1 MASQAVL
8 FAETIMAM
16 KKAKKRRAYES
27 ESDSEVEHPGNR
39 GQKFKKRSRFV
50 HEGQLAPPTGPDM
63 YREII
68 NHAGYRRAIISRN
81 MPLYDDD
88 GYEVDSEEDDERIQD
103 LLEEAANFDPYATV
117 RLENILAPLTSVTD
131 LPTHSTLSRP
141 YTSKTLTELTTQGC
155 NIMHKENAALWKIK
169 HLQTKL
175 IGDHT
180 WVPCEAML
188 GENDIE
194 LFREEDLVATS
205 ESRSI
210 QGTGSKAGET
220 NGLPK
225 EHESNGIPREVRSG
239 HDTTEQSEAADAS
252 MTDVGENV
260 RLDEVNGVEKAGIA
274 VSDKVN
280 NDGDEIMEDRAAESE
295 GTKTRSRNN
304 EDEKSDGPLPLKAD
318 AITNGAGSA
327 LPKADEAASSF
338 GRPATPDSL
347 SQYDIH
353 PFFLAPPSARPDR
366 DLGIPEAEAEDV
378 RRLLQLY
385 VQKQE
390 EVCRGA
396 KRLYHGLLRAE
407 RMRRTVLSWS
417 KHEAHVGPN
426 GDMSDG
432 EDWYDKE
439 EWGLD
444 EDLKKGQDEEEED
457 TTQPAK
463 KRTRTHR

>member
-1 MASQAVL
+1 
-8 FAETIMAM
+8 
-16 KKAKKRRAYES
+16 
-27 ESDSEVEHPGNR
+27 
-39 GQKFKKRSRFV
+39 
-50 HEGQLAPPTGPDM
+50 
-63 YREII
+63 
-68 NHAGYRRAIISRN
+68 
-81 MPLYDDD
+81 
-88 GYEVDSEEDDERIQD
+88 
-103 LLEEAANFDPYATV
+103 
-117 RLENILAPLTSVTD
+117 
-131 LPTHSTLSRP
+131 
-141 YTSKTLTELTTQGC
+141 
-155 NIMHKENAALWKIK
+155 MHKENAALWKIK

-194 LFREEDLVATS
+194 LFREDDAETTAEPSSTQRV
-205 ESRSI
+205 
-210 QGTGSKAGET
+210 GNKASVT
-220 NGLPK
+220 NGVSK
-225 EHESNGIPREVRSG
+225 EHESNGDSRE
-239 HDTTEQSEAADAS
+239 TEAGLYISEQDEAADTSMVDANDAS
-252 MTDVGENV
+252 QPIA
-260 RLDEVNGVEKAGIA
+260 EVNGVETIGIA
-274 VSDKVN
+274 VLDKAN
-280 NDGDEIMEDRAAESE
+280 TNGDDVMEDQSTEQGAKTGSQEVLDDPRAILA
-295 GTKTRSRNN
+295 KV
-304 EDEKSDGPLPLKAD
+304 D
-318 AITNGAGSA
+318 AMINGAGA
-327 LPKADEAASSF
+327 ATAKVDEATSSF

-347 SQYDIH
+347 SQFSIH

-385 VQKQE
+385 IQKQE

-407 RMRRTVLSWS
+407 RMRKTVLSWS
-417 KHEAHVGPN
+417 KYEAHVGPHC
-426 GDMSDG
+426 DMSDG

>member
-1 MASQAVL
+1 
-8 FAETIMAM
+8 MAM

-27 ESDSEVEHPGNR
+27 ESDSEIEHHGNR

-50 HEGQLAPPTGPDM
+50 HEGQLAPPSGPEM

-88 GYEVDSEEDDERIQD
+88 GYEIDSEEDDDRIQD
-103 LLEEAANFDPYATV
+103 LLDEAAEFDPYATV
-117 RLENILAPLTSVTD
+117 RLENILAPLTAVTD
-131 LPTHSTLSRP
+131 LPSHTTLSRP

-169 HLQTKL
+169 HLQTRL

-188 GENDIE
+188 GDNDID
-194 LFREEDLVATS
+194 LFRHEYPEATVDAKS
-205 ESRSI
+205 SI
-210 QGTGSKAGET
+210 QLETTGTK
-220 NGLPK
+220 NGVA
-225 EHESNGIPREVRSG
+225 SDSG
-239 HDTTEQSEAADAS
+239 NHD
-252 MTDVGENV
+252 
-260 RLDEVNGVEKAGIA
+260 GVEKPKQVNGSIEEKDTEDTTMADADDSAQNKGTVNGIEKPNDTDEVMNDSVTESEA
-274 VSDKVN
+274 DKRPPQKKPDGHSENTQTVEPHTKADVTVN
-280 NDGDEIMEDRAAESE
+280 GAASTSARGDEV
-295 GTKTRSRNN
+295 
-304 EDEKSDGPLPLKAD
+304 
-318 AITNGAGSA
+318 GS
-327 LPKADEAASSF
+327 SI

-347 SQYDIH
+347 GQFDIH

-407 RMRRTVLSWS
+407 RMRKTVLQWA
-417 KHEAHVGPN
+417 KYEAHVGPN

-439 EWGLD
+439 EWGLED
-444 EDLKKGQDEEEED
+444 DLKKGQDEEEED